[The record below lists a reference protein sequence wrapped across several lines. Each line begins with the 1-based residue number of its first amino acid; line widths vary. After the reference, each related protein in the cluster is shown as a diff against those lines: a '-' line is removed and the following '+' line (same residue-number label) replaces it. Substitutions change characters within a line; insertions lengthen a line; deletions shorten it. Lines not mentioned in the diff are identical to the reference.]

1 MANSDSSSGI
11 EIPGDIPWDTRV
23 ESALRRIVA
32 WGGGFA
38 LFAGCLGIT
47 GWISGKQLLTS
58 IRPDYIPMAP
68 DTAIMFVLFG
78 VIVVINAIKPWHG
91 DGRALATIVLA
102 LAAMYGLLKLLEF
115 FVGIDITFENVW
127 FPVSEKLGT
136 YPVGRMSPI
145 TGALFFLSGVVL
157 TLRMWRNAHTTLSKV
172 NDSCG
177 VVVCVVGAVAMT
189 GYIFG
194 TPILYGGDVIPLALT
209 TSFGFVTLGIG
220 LVAAA
225 GPEGVFVQPFIGPSV
240 RAMMLRVFLPL
251 VTVAILLSSMLGQ
264 SLEAYVNH
272 ALLGALASLGFV
284 VITGALVF
292 RLARGVSWSIERVEL
307 ERDRVQQA
315 LADSEV
321 RYRRL
326 FETAQDGILI
336 LDADTGQIAD
346 ANPFLMDLMGYTLQ
360 DLAGKRLWEI
370 GVFGDKVISQEAF
383 VKLQSEGYVRYENL
397 PLLSKSGTVI
407 DVEFVSNV
415 YLVDHEK
422 VIQCNIRNVTER
434 KQAEDQLRH
443 NAFHDALTDLPNRAL
458 LLDRLAHAL
467 EQVKRKADSG
477 VTVMFMDLDRFKN
490 VNDSAGHVV
499 GDALLKAVALRLQ
512 ECVRSVDTVARL
524 GGDEF
529 AVLLEDT
536 PDIAT
541 ASRVTARIQKAFAL
555 PFEAVGNRIVTAASI
570 GITFSTSGAESGED
584 LLRDADT
591 AMYRAK
597 SEGGA
602 RVVVFDPE
610 MHARVLANLQVEAEL
625 QQALKN
631 QEFRLLYQPIVSL
644 TTGRMTG
651 CEALIRWQHP
661 VRGLLAPDAFL
672 KIAEENGHIV
682 PIGRWVFDA
691 ACVQMRAWRQA
702 GFELPC
708 ININVAASQF
718 GNVHLPDEIMTALG
732 KYDLTGEAVTLEIV
746 ESMALGNVEDSVA
759 RLDKLVSSG
768 VRVVLD
774 DFGTGYSS
782 LGILQRLPLHGIKIA
797 QTFVK
802 GIPADARNATL
813 AKAIIEM
820 AHGLGLGVV
829 SEGVE
834 TEGQLAFLRAAWCDE
849 VQGYLVSQPVPAD
862 EFVQLMRKGQLL

>member
-1 MANSDSSSGI
+1 MVGSDSGPGI
-11 EIPGDIPWDTRV
+11 EIPGGIRA
-23 ESALRRIVA
+23 ESALKRIAA

-38 LFAGCLGIT
+38 LVVGCLGVA
-47 GWISGKQLLTS
+47 GWISGVQSLTS

-78 VIVVINAIKPWHG
+78 LIMVVNAVKPLHG
-91 DGRALATIVLA
+91 HGRALAVTVLA
-102 LAAMYGLLKLLEF
+102 PAAIYGLLKLLEF
-115 FVGIDITFENVW
+115 FIGIDITFENAW
-127 FPVSEKLGT
+127 FPVSERLGA

-157 TLRMWRNAHTTLSKV
+157 TLRLWRSAYDTLDKV
-172 NDSCG
+172 NDSLG
-177 VVVCVVGAVAMT
+177 AVVWVVGAVAMT

-209 TSFGFVTLGIG
+209 TSFGFVMLGSG
-220 LVAAA
+220 LVATA
-225 GPEGVFVQPFIGPSV
+225 GPRGVFVRPFMGPSA

-251 VTVAILLSSMLGQ
+251 VTAAVMLSSLM
-264 SLEAYVNH
+264 SRFLEAYVSH
-272 ALLGALASLGFV
+272 ALLGAVASLGFV
-284 VITGALVF
+284 VITGVLVF
-292 RLARGVSWSIERVEL
+292 RVARGVSWSIEKVEL

-346 ANPFLMDLMGYTLQ
+346 ANPFLMDLLGYTMH

-370 GVFGDKVISQEAF
+370 GVFSDKAMSQEVF
-383 VKLQSEGYVRYENL
+383 VKLQKEGYVRYENL
-397 PLLSKSGTVI
+397 PLQSKSGKVF
-407 DVEFVSNV
+407 DVEFVSNA

-477 VTVMFMDLDRFKN
+477 VTVMYMDLDRFKN
-490 VNDSAGHVV
+490 VNDSTGHVV

-529 AVLLEDT
+529 VVLLEDT

-541 ASRVTARIQKAFAL
+541 ASRVTARIQKAFEL
-555 PFEAVGNRIVTAASI
+555 PFEAAGNQVVTAASI
-570 GITFSTSGAESGED
+570 GITFSTSGAESGEG

-610 MHARVLANLQVEAEL
+610 MHARVLANLQMEAEL

-631 QEFRLLYQPIVSL
+631 QEFRLFYQPIVSL

-672 KIAEENGHIV
+672 KIAEENGDIV
-682 PIGRWVFDA
+682 PIGRWVLDA
-691 ACVQMRAWRQA
+691 ACAQMRAWREA

-718 GNVHLPDEIMTALG
+718 GNVHLPDEVMAVLG
-732 KYDLTGEAVTLEIV
+732 KYDLNGEAVTLEIV

-782 LGILQRLPLHGIKIA
+782 LGILQRLPLNGIKIA
-797 QTFVK
+797 QTFVR

-813 AKAIIEM
+813 AKAIIQM
-820 AHGLGLGVV
+820 AHDLGLVVV

-834 TEGQLAFLRAAWCDE
+834 TEGQMAFLRAAWCDE